1 MRDERTVLTLAAA
14 DLVVARWSLFDGQR
28 TGHARGLYDGRMTT
42 RLTA

>member
-28 TGHARGLYDGRMTT
+28 SEELQARD
-42 RLTA
+42 